1 MVDCHHIE
9 QSEVLKD
16 LEGVCV
22 CVCMHVCLLATI
34 DTLVRRELMFRS
46 IATAVKHLSL
56 AYKVR

>member
-22 CVCMHVCLLATI
+22 CVCVCVCTCACWQ
-34 DTLVRRELMFRS
+34 
-46 IATAVKHLSL
+46 
-56 AYKVR
+56 